1 MDSAQPRTGPAPGA
15 GRSFGTP
22 RGERLNRA
30 TDLAPG
36 GWLRLHDDQLLV
48 SPESERFAG
57 RTVGVLALQG
67 AFAEHAVAMRR
78 LGATVVEVRTPKH
91 LEQVEALAMPGGE
104 STTMSKLLAT
114 SGLFDPLAARLAE
127 GMPTFGT
134 CAGMILLAA
143 QIADGRP
150 DQRSFA
156 ALDVTVRRNGYGRQ
170 VDSFEADLDITGLD
184 KPFTAVFIRAPVV
197 ERIGESVTVLAEARG
212 NPVLVQGGAHGQIF
226 ASSFHPEITADLRIH
241 QLFFA
246 AAFPAAASL
255 PR

>member
-1 MDSAQPRTGPAPGA
+1 MNAVQHQADTRSGLGRDSKRP
-15 GRSFGTP
+15 
-22 RGERLNRA
+22 

-36 GWLRLHDDQLLV
+36 GWLRPHDDQLQA
-48 SPESERFAG
+48 SADAERFSG

-114 SGLFDPLAARLAE
+114 SGLFEPLADRLAG

-134 CAGMILLAA
+134 CAGMILLAT

-156 ALDVTVRRNGYGRQ
+156 ALDITVRRNGYGRQ
-170 VDSFEADLDITGLD
+170 VDSFEADLDVLGLSE
-184 KPFTAVFIRAPVV
+184 PFTAVFIRAPVV
-197 ERIGESVTVLAEARG
+197 ERTGESVTVLAEARG

-226 ASSFHPEITADLRIH
+226 ASSFHPEITPDLRIH

>member
-1 MDSAQPRTGPAPGA
+1 MSAAQKTGDTRFGSGRVANRPA
-15 GRSFGTP
+15 
-22 RGERLNRA
+22 
-30 TDLAPG
+30 DLAPG
-36 GWLRLHDDQLLV
+36 GWLRPHDDQLRA
-48 SPESERFAG
+48 SAEADRFAG

-114 SGLFDPLAARLAE
+114 SGLFEPLAGRLAS

-143 QIADGRP
+143 QIADGRS

-156 ALDVTVRRNGYGRQ
+156 ALDITVRRNGYGRQ
-170 VDSFEADLDITGLD
+170 VDSFEADLDVTGLSE
-184 KPFTAVFIRAPVV
+184 PFTAVFIRAPVV
-197 ERIGESVTVLAEARG
+197 ERLGESVTVLAEARG

-226 ASSFHPEITADLRIH
+226 ASSFHPEITPDLRIH

>member
-1 MDSAQPRTGPAPGA
+1 MDAAQPAIGRPGL
-15 GRSFGTP
+15 GQTVK
-22 RGERLNRA
+22 RA

-36 GWLRLHDDQLLV
+36 GWLRPHDDQLST
-48 SPESERFAG
+48 SPEADRFAG

-67 AFAEHAVAMRR
+67 AFAEHGVAMHR

-91 LEQVEALAMPGGE
+91 LDQVEALAMPGGE

-114 SGLFDPLAARLAE
+114 SGVFDPLAERLGA

-156 ALDVTVRRNGYGRQ
+156 ALDITVRRNGYGRQ
-170 VDSFEADLDITGLD
+170 VDSFEADLEVTGLSE
-184 KPFTAVFIRAPVV
+184 PFTAVFIRAPVV
-197 ERIGESVTVLAEARG
+197 ERVGESVTVLAEARG
-212 NPVLVQGGAHGQIF
+212 NPVLVQGGSHGQIF

>member
-1 MDSAQPRTGPAPGA
+1 MNAEQQQGEMRSGP
-15 GRSFGTP
+15 GRVV
-22 RGERLNRA
+22 NRA
-30 TDLAPG
+30 TDRAPG
-36 GWLRLHDDQLLV
+36 GWLRPHDDQLLA
-48 SPESERFAG
+48 SAEAERFAG
-57 RTVGVLALQG
+57 RSVGVLALQG

-78 LGATVVEVRTPKH
+78 LGASVIEVRTSKH

-104 STTMSKLLAT
+104 STTMSKLLTT
-114 SGLFDPLAARLAE
+114 SGLFEPLAGRLAE

-134 CAGMILLAA
+134 CAGMILLAT

-156 ALDVTVRRNGYGRQ
+156 ALDITVRRNGYGRQ
-170 VDSFEADLDITGLD
+170 VDSFEADLEVTGLSE
-184 KPFTAVFIRAPVV
+184 PFTAVFIRAPVV
-197 ERIGESVTVLAEARG
+197 ERVGQSVTVLAVARG

-226 ASSFHPEITADLRIH
+226 ASSFHPEITPDLRIH

>member
-1 MDSAQPRTGPAPGA
+1 MVSMDSAQPLTVRAREV
-15 GRSFGTP
+15 GRSFGKP

-30 TDLAPG
+30 TDLGPG
-36 GWLRLHDDQLLV
+36 GWFRPHGDQLLV
-48 SPESERFAG
+48 SPEYERFAG
-57 RTVGVLALQG
+57 RSVGVLALQG
-67 AFAEHAVAMRR
+67 AFAEHAVAMGR

-150 DQRSFA
+150 DQR
-156 ALDVTVRRNGYGRQ
+156 RNGYGRQ
-170 VDSFEADLDITGLD
+170 VDSFEADLDITGLSE
-184 KPFTAVFIRAPVV
+184 PFTAVFIRAPVV
-197 ERIGESVTVLAEARG
+197 ERVGEGVTVLAEARG

-226 ASSFHPEITADLRIH
+226 ASSFHPEITPDLRIH

-246 AAFPAAASL
+246 AAFPATASL